1 MTDKITL
8 QAEKRAEVGT
18 KSVRSLRD
26 SGYVPAVI
34 YGKEFEPLSL
44 KVEYKSFQEVYKK
57 AGSSTMIDLQVGD
70 ETLPVMIQEVSEAP
84 VSGDYLHADFYKVRL
99 DQKITAQI
107 PLEFVGKSP
116 AIEDLGGILNRTMSE
131 VEVYALPQDLPPQI
145 EVDISSLKTM
155 GDSLT
160 VKDLKVA
167 SGVELQAE
175 EDEIV
180 ATIVEPEEEEEEV
193 VESTVEDVEV
203 ISKEKE
209 ETPTEEKTEGNEKTI
224 PIKKK

>member
-18 KSVRSLRD
+18 KTVRSLRD
-26 SGYVPAVI
+26 SGFIPAII
-34 YGKEFEPLSL
+34 YGKEFKPLSL
-44 KVEYKSFQEVYKK
+44 KVDYKDFQEVYKK

-107 PLEFVGKSP
+107 PLEFVGESP
-116 AIEDLGGILNRTMSE
+116 AIEDLGGILNRTIHE

-145 EVDISSLKTM
+145 EVDISSLEAF

-160 VKDLKVA
+160 IKDLKIA
-167 SGVELQAE
+167 SGVELHAE
-175 EDEIV
+175 EDEVV
-180 ATIVEPEEEEEEV
+180 ATIVEPEEEVEEV

-209 ETPTEEKTEGNEKTI
+209 EGVSEEETPAEEKKAE
-224 PIKKK
+224 

>member
-18 KSVRSLRD
+18 KTVRSLRD
-26 SGYVPAVI
+26 TGYLPAVI

-44 KVEYKSFQEVYKK
+44 KVDYKNFQEIYKK

-107 PLEFVGKSP
+107 PLEFVGESP
-116 AIEDLGGILNRTMSE
+116 AIEDLGGILNRTIHE

-145 EVDISSLKTM
+145 EVDISSLEAF
-155 GDSLT
+155 GDSLSI
-160 VKDLKVA
+160 KDLKVA
-167 SGVELQAE
+167 SGVELHAE
-175 EDEIV
+175 EDEVV
-180 ATIVEPEEEEEEV
+180 ATIVEPEEEVEEV

-209 ETPTEEKTEGNEKTI
+209 EGTPEEETPTEEKKAE
-224 PIKKK
+224 

>member
-1 MTDKITL
+1 MADKITL
-8 QAEKRAEVGT
+8 QAEKRTEVGT
-18 KSVRSLRD
+18 KSIRSLRD

-34 YGKEFEPLSL
+34 YGKEFEPLHL
-44 KVEYKSFQEVYKK
+44 KVEYKNFQEAYKK

-70 ETLPVMIQEVSEAP
+70 EKLPVIIQEVSETP
-84 VSGDYLHADFYKVRL
+84 LSGKYLHADFYKVRL
-99 DQKITAQI
+99 DQKINAQI
-107 PLEFVGKSP
+107 PLEFVGESP
-116 AIEDLGGILNRTMSE
+116 AINDLGGILNRTMNE

-145 EVDISSLKTM
+145 EVDISSLEAI

-167 SGVELQAE
+167 SGVEIEAE

-180 ATIVEPEEEEEEV
+180 ATIVEPEEEKEEE

-209 ETPTEEKTEGNEKTI
+209 EGPSEEAPAEEKAE
-224 PIKKK
+224 